1 MAADKELIVEGVS
14 KSFRGL
20 QALRGVSLRVAPGE
34 IIGLIGP
41 NGAGKTTLFN
51 VVSGFIPPDT
61 GRIELG
67 GQSLLG
73 QKPHKICKMG
83 MTRTFQIVKPFGNLT
98 VLENVAVGGF
108 NHTMHSTEAEKTSW
122 RILEFVGLAPK
133 ALLPAGILT
142 TPDRKRLE
150 LARALATG
158 PELLLLDEVMA
169 GLNPTEKEEVIEL
182 VKKIRSGGTSVLIIE
197 HAMRV
202 IMGLCE
208 RIYVLDYGRL
218 IAEGDPAAISQDT
231 KVIEA
236 YLGKEYAA
244 AASK

>member
-1 MAADKELIVEGVS
+1 MTAGKELIVDRIS

-20 QALRGVSLRVAPGE
+20 QALSDVSLRVAPGE
-34 IIGLIGP
+34 IVGLIGP

-51 VVSGFIPPDT
+51 IVSGFIPPDT
-61 GRIELG
+61 GEIELG

-73 QKPHKICKMG
+73 KKPHQICKMG
-83 MTRTFQIVKPFGNLT
+83 MARTFQIVKPFGNLT

-108 NHTMHSTEAEKTSW
+108 NRTIHPAGAEQASWST
-122 RILEFVGLAPK
+122 LEFVGLSPK
-133 ALLPAGILT
+133 ALTPARTLT

-169 GLNPTEKEEVIEL
+169 GLNPTEKDEVIGL
-182 VKKIRSGGTSVLIIE
+182 VKKIRERGTSVLIIE

-218 IAEGDPAAISQDT
+218 IAEGDPAAISHDP

-244 AASK
+244 AACQ

>member
-1 MAADKELIVEGVS
+1 MTVNSELIIEGVS

-20 QALRGVSLRVAPGE
+20 QALSNVSLHVSQGE
-34 IIGLIGP
+34 IVGLIGP

-51 VVSGFIPPDT
+51 VVSGFIPPDS
-61 GRIELG
+61 GRVELG
-67 GQSLLG
+67 GMSLLG
-73 QKPHKICKMG
+73 SKPHRICKMG
-83 MTRTFQIVKPFGNLT
+83 MARTFQIVKPFGNLT

-108 NHTMHSTEAEKTSW
+108 NHTMHPAEAEETS
-122 RILEFVGLAPK
+122 RDILEFVGLAPK
-133 ALLPAGILT
+133 ALLPARNLT

-150 LARALATG
+150 LARALATR
-158 PELLLLDEVMA
+158 PKLLLLDEVMA
-169 GLNPTEKEEVIEL
+169 GLNPTEKDEVIGL
-182 VKKIRSGGTSVLIIE
+182 VRKILDSGTSVLIIE

-208 RIYVLDYGRL
+208 RIYVLDYGCL
-218 IAEGDPAAISQDT
+218 IAEGDPAAISRDP